1 MDAPSWHKTPSMG
14 WEVLGTSSISVA
26 VVPTNLRSSRE
37 PRFHLC
43 RSVTTGIWLFM
54 GSILHLHIVRYA
66 WPDALRPFE
75 LPVPLKQLSLRLA
88 SRLRALDVWRRD
100 SWPMGAFF
108 SY

>member
-1 MDAPSWHKTPSMG
+1 MDAPSRHKTPSMD

-54 GSILHLHIVRYA
+54 GFILHLHIVRYA
-66 WPDALRPFE
+66 RLDALGPFE